1 MRNKNINV
9 QGLDIRVH
17 QQNDQEYICLTDMA
31 KNLEGDAGE
40 YIRNWLR
47 TAGTIQ
53 FLGVWEQVHNDNFN
67 LVEFHQIK
75 AEFVDA
81 KIILSVKKWL
91 ERTQAIGII
100 SKAGR
105 YGGTYAHTDIAIQ
118 FATYLSPEL
127 YVHLIK
133 EFQRLKIEEAQ
144 QREDALEWD
153 VKRFL
158 SKVNYTVHTDAI
170 KENLIPPR
178 LTNKQTGGIYASE
191 ADVLNMAVFGVTA
204 KQWRNEFPDAK
215 GNIRDN
221 ASHLQLIVLANLEA
235 VNAELIRV
243 NMTQDERLEIL
254 NQAAIKQMNSLLS
267 SPSLGQLGK
276 MIKRLQ

>member
-1 MRNKNINV
+1 MKNKNINV
-9 QGLDIRVH
+9 QGIDIRVH
-17 QQNDQEYICLTDMA
+17 HQGKAEYICLTDMA
-31 KNLEGDAGE
+31 KNLEGEAGE
-40 YIRNWLR
+40 YIKNWLR

-53 FLGVWEQVHNDNFN
+53 FLGVWEKVHNDNFN

-75 AEFVDA
+75 SEFVDT
-81 KIILSVKKWL
+81 KIILSVKKWI
-91 ERTQAIGII
+91 ERTQAIGIT

-127 YVHLIK
+127 YVHLIQ
-133 EFQRLKIEEAQ
+133 EFQRLKVEEATE
-144 QREDALEWD
+144 REDALEWN

-178 LTNKQTGGIYASE
+178 LTGKQTGGIYASE
-191 ADVLNMAVFGVTA
+191 ADVLNMAVFGMTA
-204 KQWRNEFPDAK
+204 KEWRLHYPEAK
-215 GNIRDN
+215 GNIRDH
-221 ASHLQLIVLANLEA
+221 ATHLQLIVLANLEA

-243 NMTQDERLEIL
+243 KMIQDERLEIL
-254 NQAAIKQMNSLLS
+254 NQAAIKQMNSLLT
-267 SPSLGQLGK
+267 SPSLAQMGK
-276 MIKRLQ
+276 LTKKLK